1 MKNLDNYKILPNSKK
16 LFILPA
22 MKFAMEVP
30 RYPHLLT
37 THQEKRNK
45 RALMI
50 KPIKLA
56 WILFKKWI
64 SNKHAI
70 LLEILW
76 FNSR

>member
-1 MKNLDNYKILPNSKK
+1 
-16 LFILPA
+16 

-37 THQEKRNK
+37 NHQEKRNK

-56 WILFKKWI
+56 
-64 SNKHAI
+64 
-70 LLEILW
+70 
-76 FNSR
+76 